1 MKVSKEYINLLPRE
15 EKKQRRAASTGFL
28 LFMVFMLLWLAAL
41 GWQMNTA
48 WKLKKQL
55 ASLAANKQ
63 ALQQEVGALHKELGI
78 STSTGVS
85 QDKAALINS
94 LLNERVSW
102 SAVFK
107 QFSIIVPKGLWFD
120 SLEGNATDRAEI
132 RIRGGSFNYLSVAE
146 FMMAMEK
153 SGYFENPQLAFA
165 QKAVV
170 QGQDV
175 IGFEIICGIKKA
187 QGMQ

>member
-15 EKKQRRAASTGFL
+15 EKKPRRAASTGFL
-28 LFMVFMLLWLAAL
+28 LFLVFVLLWLAVL
-41 GWQMNTA
+41 GWQMNAA
-48 WKLKKQL
+48 WKLKKRL

-63 ALQQEVGALHKELGI
+63 ALQQEVGALYKELGI
-78 STSTGVS
+78 STSPGAS

-94 LLNERVSW
+94 FLNERVSW

-120 SLEGNATDRAEI
+120 SLEGTASERAEI
-132 RIRGGSFNYLSVAE
+132 RIRGGAFNYLSVAE
-146 FMMAMEK
+146 FMLAMEK
-153 SGYFENPQLAFA
+153 SGYFENPQLAYA

-175 IGFEIICGIKKA
+175 IGFEIICGIKRA
-187 QGMQ
+187 RGMR

>member
-15 EKKQRRAASTGFL
+15 EKKRRRAVSTGFL
-28 LFMVFMLLWLAAL
+28 LFLVFVLLWLAVL
-41 GWQMNTA
+41 GWQMNAA
-48 WKLKKQL
+48 WKLKKRL

-63 ALQQEVGALHKELGI
+63 ALQQEVGALYKELGI
-78 STSTGVS
+78 STSPGAS

-94 LLNERVSW
+94 FLNERVSW

-120 SLEGNATDRAEI
+120 SLEGNASDRAEI
-132 RIRGGSFNYLSVAE
+132 RIRGGAFNYLSVAE
-146 FMMAMEK
+146 FMLAMEK
-153 SGYFENPQLAFA
+153 SGYFENPQLAYA

-175 IGFEIICGIKKA
+175 IGFEIICGIKRA
-187 QGMQ
+187 QGMR